1 MVKSVLAATALCL
14 GLAANAEAGCLSGAA
29 AGAMV
34 GHMAGHHALA
44 GAAAGCAI
52 GHHHAAKAKKAH
64 QALTSDPSHNS
75 SK

>member
-14 GLAANAEAGCLSGAA
+14 GLAANAEAGCLSGAV
-29 AGAMV
+29 V
-34 GHMAGHHALA
+34 GHLAGHHALA

-52 GHHHAAKAKKAH
+52 GHHHAVKAKKAH
-64 QALTSDPSHNS
+64 QAPTSDPSQNS